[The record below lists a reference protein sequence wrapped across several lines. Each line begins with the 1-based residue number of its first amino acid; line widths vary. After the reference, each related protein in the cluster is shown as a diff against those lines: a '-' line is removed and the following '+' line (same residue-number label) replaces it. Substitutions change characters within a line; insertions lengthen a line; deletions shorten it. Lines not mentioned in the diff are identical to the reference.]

1 MKTLLAILIIITTFL
16 APIQGLLIMMII
28 FILCDTFFGIYVSS
42 NLNGLT
48 SFKSTKLFNIVVKSF
63 FYLFSIIMCYFID
76 KYIFEGE
83 FMGIKLLFAKVMT
96 AFWIYIE
103 IKSLDETSMK
113 MGNRSFWIVFK
124 EFIEKMKGLKK
135 DLNELIE
142 DKKSDSKDKD
152 PSEPTTS
159 E

>member
-1 MKTLLAILIIITTFL
+1 
-16 APIQGLLIMMII
+16 
-28 FILCDTFFGIYVSS
+28 
-42 NLNGLT
+42 
-48 SFKSTKLFNIVVKSF
+48 
-63 FYLFSIIMCYFID
+63 
-76 KYIFEGE
+76 
-83 FMGIKLLFAKVMT
+83 MGIKLLFAKVMT

-142 DKKSDSKDKD
+142 DKKSDSKDK
-152 PSEPTTS
+152 TTS
-159 E
+159 SIKALNKEERIAEIAKMLSTGTPTETALKNAKELLNV